1 MKSDLSVASF
11 PVYSS
16 LKTFKRCPR
25 GMALLHR
32 VTLLLCLASLAAG
45 LVCYLDARPLPVILV
60 LLQGLTL
67 FGLLS
72 LPRRRKDSILMTPQE
87 LADRLLKVQ
96 ESERQRLSRELH
108 DDIGQ
113 LLTAAKLQAE
123 WLQRRLPETLQEPC
137 TTLRSTLDDT
147 LSSVRNLATSLAPRQ
162 LHSLGLEASLRA
174 HLLRTLENTE
184 VRWSLECKS
193 RLEGIPEDMAMAA
206 FRITQEAVTNVLRH
220 ARAHNLIVRFQRQPE
235 GLALSISDDGQG
247 FLPSPK
253 PGEEG
258 QCGMAGMAERA
269 HLLNG
274 SLTVHSEP
282 GKGTRIDALFPWPP
296 RTRERA
302 NSSKTS

>member
-1 MKSDLSVASF
+1 MY
-11 PVYSS
+11 PS
-16 LKTFKRCPR
+16 LKTFTRCPR
-25 GMALLHR
+25 GVALLHR
-32 VTLLLCLASLAAG
+32 ATVLLCLASTTAG
-45 LVCYLDARPLPVILV
+45 LVCYLNATPLPVGVV
-60 LLQGLTL
+60 LLQAVS
-67 FGLLS
+67 LLGV
-72 LPRRRKDSILMTPQE
+72 LWTAQKRRHVILMSPQE

-96 ESERQRLSRELH
+96 EAERQRLSRELH

-123 WLQRRLPETLQEPC
+123 WLQRRLPESLQAQC
-137 TTLRSTLDDT
+137 NTLRSTLDDT
-147 LSSVRNLATSLAPRQ
+147 LSNVRDLATSLAPRQ

-184 VRWSLECKS
+184 LRWSLECRS

-220 ARAHNLIVRFQRQPE
+220 ARARNLVVRFQRQPE
-235 GLALSISDDGQG
+235 GLALAISDDGLG
-247 FLPSPK
+247 FQPSSN

>member
-1 MKSDLSVASF
+1 
-11 PVYSS
+11 
-16 LKTFKRCPR
+16 
-25 GMALLHR
+25 MALLHR
-32 VTLLLCLASLAAG
+32 VTALLCIASLVASLACYLSAQPLPASLLALLTATCLAG
-45 LVCYLDARPLPVILV
+45 LYLLRKPRNVLV
-60 LLQGLTL
+60 
-67 FGLLS
+67 
-72 LPRRRKDSILMTPQE
+72 MTAQE

-123 WLQRRLPETLQEPC
+123 WLHRRLPENLQEQC
-137 TTLRSTLDDT
+137 NTLRSTLDDT
-147 LSSVRNLATSLAPRQ
+147 LVNVRNLATSLAPRQ
-162 LHSLGLEASLRA
+162 LNSLGLEASLRA

-193 RLEGIPEDMAMAA
+193 RLDGIPEDMAMAA

-220 ARAHNLIVRFQRQPE
+220 ARAQNLIIRFQRQPE
-235 GLALSISDDGQG
+235 GLSLSISDDGQG
-247 FLPSPK
+247 FLPSSH

-282 GKGTRIDALFPWPP
+282 GQGTRIDALFPWPP
-296 RTRERA
+296 RARERA
-302 NSSKTS
+302 HSS

>member
-1 MKSDLSVASF
+1 M
-11 PVYSS
+11 YSS
-16 LKTFKRCPR
+16 LKTFTRCPR
-25 GMALLHR
+25 GVALLHR
-32 VTLLLCLASLAAG
+32 AAVLLCLASLAAG
-45 LVCYLDARPLPVILV
+45 LVCYLNGAQMPVAVV
-60 LLQGLTL
+60 LLQA
-67 FGLLS
+67 LS
-72 LPRRRKDSILMTPQE
+72 LAGVLGIALRRKNAILMSPQE

-96 ESERQRLSRELH
+96 EAERQRLSRELH

-123 WLQRRLPETLQEPC
+123 WLQRRIPQALQEQC
-137 TTLRSTLDDT
+137 STLRSTLDDT
-147 LSSVRNLATSLAPRQ
+147 LSNVRNLATSLAPRQ
-162 LHSLGLEASLRA
+162 LNSLGLEASLRA

-184 VRWSLECKS
+184 LRWSLECKS

-220 ARAHNLIVRFQRQPE
+220 ARAHNLVVTFQRRPE

-247 FLPSPK
+247 FLPSTN
-253 PGEEG
+253 PGGEG

-274 SLTVHSEP
+274 SLTVHSDP

>member
-1 MKSDLSVASF
+1 
-11 PVYSS
+11 
-16 LKTFKRCPR
+16 
-25 GMALLHR
+25 MALLHGSAA
-32 VTLLLCLASLAAG
+32 VLCLASLVAG
-45 LVCYLDARPLPVILV
+45 LVCYLSARPLPAGWLV
-60 LLQGLTL
+60 VQALTL
-67 FGLLS
+67 LAVLYLS
-72 LPRRRKDSILMTPQE
+72 RKPRDSLVMTPQE

-123 WLQRRLPETLQEPC
+123 WLRRRLPADLEEPC
-137 TTLRSTLDDT
+137 DTLRSTLDDT
-147 LSSVRNLATSLAPRQ
+147 LSNVRNLATSLAPRQ
-162 LHSLGLEASLRA
+162 LNSLGLEASLRA
-174 HLLRTLENTE
+174 HLLRTLEHTE

-193 RLEGIPEDMAMAA
+193 RLDGIPEDMAMAA

-220 ARAHNLIVRFQRQPE
+220 ARAQNLIVRFQRQPE

-247 FLPSPK
+247 FLPSSH

-269 HLLNG
+269 NLLNG

-282 GKGTRIDALFPWPP
+282 GQGTRIDALFPWPP
-296 RTRERA
+296 RARERA
-302 NSSKTS
+302 QSSKTS

>member
-1 MKSDLSVASF
+1 M
-11 PVYSS
+11 YSS
-16 LKTFKRCPR
+16 LKTLTHCPR

-32 VTLLLCLASLAAG
+32 TTLLLCLASLAAA
-45 LVCYLDARPLPVILV
+45 LVCYLSATPLPFAV
-60 LLQGLTL
+60 LLLQAVSLVGVLWLTH
-67 FGLLS
+67 
-72 LPRRRKDSILMTPQE
+72 RRKHSLLMSPQE
-87 LADRLLKVQ
+87 LADRLLRVQ
-96 ESERQRLSRELH
+96 EAERQRLSRELH

-123 WLQRRLPETLQEPC
+123 WLQRRIPQALQDQC

-147 LSSVRNLATSLAPRQ
+147 LSNVRNLATSLAPRQ
-162 LHSLGLEASLRA
+162 LNSLGLEASLRA

-184 VRWSLECKS
+184 LRWSLECKS
-193 RLEGIPEDMAMAA
+193 RLDGIPEDMAMAA

-247 FLPSPK
+247 FLPSSN
-253 PGEEG
+253 PGGDG

-274 SLTVHSEP
+274 SLTVHSDP

>member
-1 MKSDLSVASF
+1 M
-11 PVYSS
+11 YSS
-16 LKTFKRCPR
+16 LKTLTRCPR
-25 GMALLHR
+25 GVALLHKA
-32 VTLLLCLASLAAG
+32 VAVSCLASLLAG
-45 LVCYLDARPLPVILV
+45 LVCYLKATPLPLFVVLV
-60 LLQGLTL
+60 HAFSLLGVLWIARQRRNTL
-67 FGLLS
+67 
-72 LPRRRKDSILMTPQE
+72 LMSPQE

-113 LLTAAKLQAE
+113 LLTAAKLQAD
-123 WLQRRLPETLQEPC
+123 WLQRRLPEALQEQC
-137 TTLRSTLDDT
+137 STLRSTLDET
-147 LSSVRNLATSLAPRQ
+147 LSNVRNLATSLAPRQ
-162 LHSLGLEASLRA
+162 LNSLGLEASLRA

-193 RLEGIPEDMAMAA
+193 RLEGIPDDMAMAA

-247 FLPSPK
+247 FQPSSN
-253 PGEEG
+253 PGGEG

-274 SLTVHSEP
+274 SLTVHSDP

-302 NSSKTS
+302 HSSKTS

>member
-1 MKSDLSVASF
+1 M
-11 PVYSS
+11 YSS
-16 LKTFKRCPR
+16 LKTFTRCPR
-25 GMALLHR
+25 GLALLHR
-32 VTLLLCLASLAAG
+32 SVVVLCLASLLLA
-45 LVCYLDARPLPVILV
+45 LFCYLNARPLPAPLL

-67 FGLLS
+67 LGLLW
-72 LPRRRKDSILMTPQE
+72 LPQRRKDNILMSPQE

-96 ESERQRLSRELH
+96 EAERQRLSRELH

-113 LLTAAKLQAE
+113 LLTAAKLQGE
-123 WLQRRLPETLQEPC
+123 WLQRRLPEDLQAHC
-137 TTLRSTLDDT
+137 DTLRGTLDET
-147 LSSVRNLATSLAPRQ
+147 LSHVRNLASSLAPRQ
-162 LHSLGLEASLRA
+162 LASLGLEASLRT
-174 HLLRTLENTE
+174 HLLRALDNTE
-184 VRWSLECKS
+184 VRWSLECRS
-193 RLEGIPEDMAMAA
+193 RLDGLPEDMAMAA

-247 FLPSPK
+247 FLPSSN

>member
-1 MKSDLSVASF
+1 MASF

-16 LKTFKRCPR
+16 LKTFTRCPR
-25 GMALLHR
+25 GAVLLHR
-32 VTLLLCLASLAAG
+32 AAVLASLASLAAG
-45 LVCYLDARPLPVILV
+45 LACHLNAAPLPVFVV
-60 LLQGLTL
+60 LLQALCLVAVLWAGHWRKH
-67 FGLLS
+67 S
-72 LPRRRKDSILMTPQE
+72 LMMSPQE

-96 ESERQRLSRELH
+96 EGERQRLSRELH

-113 LLTAAKLQAE
+113 SLTAAKLQAE
-123 WLQRRLPETLQEPC
+123 WLQRRIPPALEQHC
-137 TTLRSTLDDT
+137 STLRSTLDDT
-147 LSSVRNLATSLAPRQ
+147 LANVRNLATSLAPRQ
-162 LHSLGLEASLRA
+162 LNSLGLEASLRA
-174 HLLRTLENTE
+174 HLTRTLENTDL
-184 VRWSLECKS
+184 RWSLECRS

-235 GLALSISDDGQG
+235 GLSLSISDDGQG
-247 FLPSPK
+247 FLPSSD
-253 PGEEG
+253 PGSEG

-269 HLLNG
+269 QLLNG
-274 SLTVHSEP
+274 SLTVHSDP